1 MAIKYTGDVV
11 YYIDDDGNLRSAQ
24 SFVDE
29 KGRTGTKEE
38 IVEESVDTPTE

>member
-11 YYIDDDGNLRSAQ
+11 YYIDDDGNLCAAQ

-29 KGRTGTKEE
+29 KGRTDTKEE
-38 IVEESVDTPTE
+38 IIEEAVAEPAE